1 MTQPGLAVRAALGLA
16 RKTPL
21 GRGKARRH
29 VLRFIEANT
38 KEPFTSQ
45 VMGCPF
51 VIHFDNE
58 TERKMLFNNYN
69 RPELNFLT
77 DACNKPDG
85 VFIDIGANCG
95 YFTQILAS
103 TLPAGATIIAIE
115 PNQIM
120 CARAEKNFEMLRA
133 AGMANGVTINLEQ
146 CAVGEASQVSQLHIP
161 EGPNGFGGAS
171 IATDGEGID
180 IQMCCLEE
188 ILERNNV
195 SKVDAL
201 KIDIEGYEERALVPF
216 FKKAPRSLFPKAIV
230 IEHTSN
236 GLWQTDLLPF
246 LADKGYVE
254 ETRTRSNA
262 MLKLKS

>member
-1 MTQPGLAVRAALGLA
+1 MVQPGLAVRAALGLA
-16 RKTPL
+16 RSTPL
-21 GRGKARRH
+21 GRGKARSH

-38 KEPFTSQ
+38 SEPFISQ

-69 RPELNFLT
+69 QPELNFLLS
-77 DACNKPDG
+77 ACNKPDG

-103 TLPAGATIIAIE
+103 NLPAGATIIAIE

-133 AGMANGVTINLEQ
+133 AGMAKDVTIKLEQ
-146 CAVGEASQVSQLHIP
+146 CAVGETSRVSQLHIP

-171 IATDGEGID
+171 IATDGDGID

-188 ILERNNV
+188 ILQRNNI
-195 SKVDAL
+195 SSVDAL

-216 FKKAPRSLFPKAIV
+216 FEKTPRSLFPKAIV

-254 ETRTRSNA
+254 ESRTRSNA
-262 MLKLKS
+262 MLKLKN